1 MNSQPRIT
9 LVTGGAR
16 SGKSALAE
24 TLAARHPGPRLYI
37 ATAEAGTTK

>member
-1 MNSQPRIT
+1 MSERGHIT

-24 TLAARHPGPRLYI
+24 RLAARHAGSRIYI
-37 ATAEAGTTK
+37 AT